1 MVSWIVLLMVD
12 IHSFLP
18 PSATTVFLS
27 RLSLDGEKDTAPLK
41 ILLISYILHYFVFV
55 FIIFVTS
62 SLLLVFA
69 LPRIGSW
76 IDEGMEL

>member
-1 MVSWIVLLMVD
+1 LIGDWVVGGRNAVSLMF
-12 IHSFLP
+12 II
-18 PSATTVFLS
+18 PSAL
-27 RLSLDGEKDTAPLK
+27 RWLSLDGEKDTAPLK